1 VTKKTNDSIINDAL
15 SVATSIAYTKKEI
28 AKLKEELQ
36 SQVVEQGPTGPVGP
50 RGAIGAKGEQGA
62 QGLKGEKGDVGP
74 RGPVG
79 DTGAQGP
86 KGDVGEVGSQGPQ
99 GEQGS
104 VGPQGVQGERGPQ
117 GDQGPKGDKGDKGDK
132 GESGKNGVDGRDG
145 SQGAMGPAGTTGS
158 QGIQGERGPKG
169 EPGRIGS
176 QGIQGERG
184 PQGESGPQGVQGL
197 PGKDGRDGDTKPIEQ
212 QFTKFTKNLNDNFAE
227 YRTKLN
233 ALISKSLAND
243 AWKATGSGEVNLR
256 YLDDVDRN
264 SIQDGYVLSYN
275 STTKKFTFVEQTGG
289 AGGSANLI
297 GYAVNTTTDLIWT
310 TANSAWATANSALNQ
325 QSGDLDQF
333 ARDRANG
340 AYAQAN
346 TATTLAQ
353 SAYNYANTIV
363 VSSLSGYAVNTT
375 TDLIW
380 STSNSAWQS
389 ANSAQS
395 LAQAAYNYANTIVS
409 DTQIDSLARSTAN
422 SAFNKANNA
431 YDVGNSAWATA
442 NAAYNAANN
451 VVLYNQNLNT
461 SNSVSFAG
469 LTVTGNTTVQ
479 DVIPSANITYDLGS
493 STARFRDLYLS
504 GNTIY
509 LGAITLTADKITTT
523 AAVANAAYAQA
534 NTATANAATA
544 NSIAYSAF
552 DKANTGTS
560 QLVNGANT
568 VSLSANGV
576 LTIPPNGLI
585 IASTGPFGQQHEMR
599 LGDGLAIGQ
608 DGSLANYKNAT
619 WSLYGQNS
627 DSGTEIRLP
636 GQTDS
641 DNGMS
646 LLIQHQYPN
655 SSIDIESSGN
665 IWSFRSDG
673 ALTFPDATVQNTA
686 ATNIDSLAR
695 STANGAFAKA
705 NNAYDV
711 ANAAWNYANTISA
724 PSLTGYAVN
733 TAVNLISTTAN
744 SAWSTAN
751 SAYTQANTATTD
763 AASANTR
770 AQAAYNKANTGTS
783 QLVNGANT
791 LSLSA
796 NGTVIF
802 PEGYLSIVPNG
813 ANPYISNRTDNG
825 LGLVAGSS
833 IQIRQSVADAYGISI
848 DSSTINTVGTNTLGD
863 GSYIDVNGSNVRLG
877 KYTYVNDVGSNQTV
891 QNKIEINQNE
901 ILIGRYLS
909 NTLDGNTV
917 TQFNGLTFST
927 QSNTLTVPGP
937 ISGLGNSKLDF
948 TTFGANTVYLTTTD
962 NDFTALTMGTE
973 VAELYANNYVQ
984 IRTNT
989 AEVSKNW
996 TFNTDGTLTFP
1007 DATIQTTAATNIDEL
1022 ARSTANG
1029 AFAKANNAFDI
1040 GNSAWYVANVSYTT
1054 ANAAYL
1060 NSNSAFTQANT
1071 ANTLAGSAFAKAN
1084 NSYDVANAAYAQAN
1098 TVSFIPLTTIE
1109 YGGNLKSTTSGV
1121 SLVDRRVYKNRP
1133 ILDFENQLV
1142 STTET
1147 KTFNDE
1153 IGTEIAVN
1161 RHFIC
1166 NNISEAIFTLP
1177 QANTVNAG
1185 FNLTFDIVNNGNL
1198 IFEVANTTTDAIR
1211 FGPNRVNEVHFID
1224 LASLPSETLGDKQF
1238 TDAYTQ
1244 ITINNSTLTFSGQ
1257 QNIYTLKFI
1266 RINSTDY
1273 MLAR

>member
-1 VTKKTNDSIINDAL
+1 MTKKTNDSIINDAL

-62 QGLKGEKGDVGP
+62 QGLKGDKGDVGP

-86 KGDVGEVGSQGPQ
+86 KGDVGEVGPQGPQ
-99 GEQGS
+99 GEQGPI
-104 VGPQGVQGERGPQ
+104 GPQGAQGERGLQ
-117 GDQGPKGDKGDKGDK
+117 GEQGPKGDKGDKGDK

-184 PQGESGPQGVQGL
+184 PQGESGPQGIQGL

-289 AGGSANLI
+289 TGGSANLI

-340 AYAQAN
+340 AYGQAN
-346 TATTLAQ
+346 SSFNQANLSYTVANNSWAAANASYIQ
-353 SAYNYANTIV
+353 ANSAFNKANNALDVGQAAWNYANTIV
-363 VSSLSGYAVNTT
+363 VPSLSGYAVNTT

-409 DTQIDSLARSTAN
+409 DTQIDPLARSTAN
-422 SAFNKANNA
+422 GAFNKANNA

-509 LGAITLTADKITTT
+509 LGAVTLTADKITTT
-523 AAVANAAYAQA
+523 AAVANASYAQA
-534 NTATANAATA
+534 NTATTNAATA
-544 NSIAYSAF
+544 N
-552 DKANTGTS
+552 
-560 QLVNGANT
+560 
-568 VSLSANGV
+568 
-576 LTIPPNGLI
+576 
-585 IASTGPFGQQHEMR
+585 
-599 LGDGLAIGQ
+599 
-608 DGSLANYKNAT
+608 
-619 WSLYGQNS
+619 
-627 DSGTEIRLP
+627 
-636 GQTDS
+636 
-641 DNGMS
+641 
-646 LLIQHQYPN
+646 
-655 SSIDIESSGN
+655 
-665 IWSFRSDG
+665 
-673 ALTFPDATVQNTA
+673 
-686 ATNIDSLAR
+686 
-695 STANGAFAKA
+695 
-705 NNAYDV
+705 
-711 ANAAWNYANTISA
+711 
-724 PSLTGYAVN
+724 
-733 TAVNLISTTAN
+733 
-744 SAWSTAN
+744 
-751 SAYTQANTATTD
+751 
-763 AASANTR
+763 
-770 AQAAYNKANTGTS
+770 
-783 QLVNGANT
+783 T
-791 LSLSA
+791 L
-796 NGTVIF
+796 
-802 PEGYLSIVPNG
+802 
-813 ANPYISNRTDNG
+813 
-825 LGLVAGSS
+825 AGS
-833 IQIRQSVADAYGISI
+833 
-848 DSSTINTVGTNTLGD
+848 
-863 GSYIDVNGSNVRLG
+863 
-877 KYTYVNDVGSNQTV
+877 
-891 QNKIEINQNE
+891 
-901 ILIGRYLS
+901 
-909 NTLDGNTV
+909 
-917 TQFNGLTFST
+917 
-927 QSNTLTVPGP
+927 
-937 ISGLGNSKLDF
+937 
-948 TTFGANTVYLTTTD
+948 
-962 NDFTALTMGTE
+962 
-973 VAELYANNYVQ
+973 
-984 IRTNT
+984 
-989 AEVSKNW
+989 
-996 TFNTDGTLTFP
+996 
-1007 DATIQTTAATNIDEL
+1007 
-1022 ARSTANG
+1022 

-1084 NSYDVANAAYAQAN
+1084 NSYDLANAAYNKANTSTSQLVNGASTVSLSANGNLTVAGPIIGLGNSKLDFTTYGANAAYLTTTSDDTTALYMGSVSAELYAYTNVQIRANTAGVSKNWTFDWDGTLTFPDNTVQTTAATNDVANAAYAQAN
-1098 TVSFIPLTTIE
+1098 TSVFLPITVTN
-1109 YGGNLKSTTSGV
+1109 YGGILSSTDLGV
-1121 SLVDRRVYKNRP
+1121 SILDRRVYRNRP
-1133 ILDFENQLV
+1133 ISDVQNTTI
-1142 STTET
+1142 STAQVA
-1147 KTFNDE
+1147 TFNDQ
-1153 IGTEIAVN
+1153 IGSLVSVS
-1161 RHFIC
+1161 RHFVC
-1166 NNISEAIFTLP
+1166 NNAIESLFVLP
-1177 QANTVNAG
+1177 SANDVSQG
-1185 FNLTFDIVNNGNL
+1185 FNLTFDIVNSGNL
-1198 IFEVANTTTDAIR
+1198 IFEVASSNTEVIR
-1211 FGPNRVNEVHFID
+1211 FGPNRATQVKIVNINSID
-1224 LASLPSETLGDKQF
+1224 ADTIGNKQF
-1238 TDAYTQ
+1238 DSSTAG
-1244 ITINNSTLTFSGQ
+1244 ISFSNSILTFSGQ
-1257 QNIYTLKFI
+1257 QNIYSLKFV

-1273 MLAR
+1273 MLSR

>member
-1 VTKKTNDSIINDAL
+1 VIKKTNDSIINDAL

-62 QGLKGEKGDVGP
+62 QGLKGDKGDVGP

-104 VGPQGVQGERGPQ
+104 VGPQGVQGERGLQ

-289 AGGSANLI
+289 TGGSANLI

-363 VSSLSGYAVNTT
+363 VPNLSGYAVNTT

-409 DTQIDSLARSTAN
+409 DTQIDPLARSTAN
-422 SAFNKANNA
+422 GAFDKANNA

-509 LGAITLTADKITTT
+509 LGAVTLTADKITTT
-523 AAVANAAYAQA
+523 TAVANAAYAQA

-544 NSIAYSAF
+544 NSIA
-552 DKANTGTS
+552 
-560 QLVNGANT
+560 
-568 VSLSANGV
+568 
-576 LTIPPNGLI
+576 
-585 IASTGPFGQQHEMR
+585 
-599 LGDGLAIGQ
+599 
-608 DGSLANYKNAT
+608 
-619 WSLYGQNS
+619 NS
-627 DSGTEIRLP
+627 
-636 GQTDS
+636 
-641 DNGMS
+641 
-646 LLIQHQYPN
+646 
-655 SSIDIESSGN
+655 
-665 IWSFRSDG
+665 
-673 ALTFPDATVQNTA
+673 
-686 ATNIDSLAR
+686 
-695 STANGAFAKA
+695 AFAKA

-733 TAVNLISTTAN
+733 TTVNLISTTAN

-770 AQAAYNKANTGTS
+770 AQAAYDKANTGTS
-783 QLVNGANT
+783 QLVNGAST
-791 LSLSA
+791 VSLSE
-796 NGTVIF
+796 NGN
-802 PEGYLSIVPNG
+802 L
-813 ANPYISNRTDNG
+813 
-825 LGLVAGSS
+825 
-833 IQIRQSVADAYGISI
+833 
-848 DSSTINTVGTNTLGD
+848 TLA
-863 GSYIDVNGSNVRLG
+863 
-877 KYTYVNDVGSNQTV
+877 
-891 QNKIEINQNE
+891 
-901 ILIGRYLS
+901 
-909 NTLDGNTV
+909 
-917 TQFNGLTFST
+917 
-927 QSNTLTVPGP
+927 GP

-989 AEVSKNW
+989 AGVSNNW

-1007 DATIQTTAATNIDEL
+1007 DATIQTTAFTGTVIDSL
-1022 ARSTANG
+1022 ARSIA
-1029 AFAKANNAFDI
+1029 
-1040 GNSAWYVANVSYTT
+1040 
-1054 ANAAYL
+1054 
-1060 NSNSAFTQANT
+1060 NSAFDKANT
-1071 ANTLAGSAFAKAN
+1071 SVTYNQSLNTS
-1084 NSYDVANAAYAQAN
+1084 N
-1098 TVSFIPLTTIE
+1098 TVSFAGVTVTGNTTVQHVIPSANITYDLGTPTARFRDLYLSGNTINLGGATIKTDVGTGAIALIPVPTVANPNPTGIVVSPTGTISTVSTIGGTLTANAISNSSNNTAITVTE
-1109 YGGNLKSTTSGV
+1109 YGGILLAEDSGTSI
-1121 SLVDRRVYKNRP
+1121 LERRIYKNRP
-1133 ILDFENQLV
+1133 LSDLQNTII
-1142 STTET
+1142 STAQSA
-1147 KTFNDE
+1147 TFNDQ
-1153 IGTEIAVN
+1153 IGSLVPVSK
-1161 RHFIC
+1161 HFVC
-1166 NNISEAIFTLP
+1166 NNAIESLFILP
-1177 QANTVNAG
+1177 SANDVSQG
-1185 FNLTFDIVNNGNL
+1185 FNLTFDIVNSGNL
-1198 IFEVANTTTDAIR
+1198 IFEVASSNTEVIR
-1211 FGPNRVNEVHFID
+1211 FGPNRATQVKIVNINSID
-1224 LASLPSETLGDKQF
+1224 TDTIGNKQF
-1238 TDAYTQ
+1238 DSSTAG
-1244 ITINNSTLTFSGQ
+1244 ISFSNSILTFSGQ

-1273 MLAR
+1273 MLSR

>member
-62 QGLKGEKGDVGP
+62 QGLKGDKGDVGP

-86 KGDVGEVGSQGPQ
+86 KGDVGEVGPQGEQGEQGPVGPIGPQ
-99 GEQGS
+99 GEQGER
-104 VGPQGVQGERGPQ
+104 GLQGE
-117 GDQGPKGDKGDKGDK
+117 QGPKGDKGDKGDK
-132 GESGKNGVDGRDG
+132 GESGKNGLDGRDG
-145 SQGAMGPAGTTGS
+145 SQGAMGPAGSTGQ

-169 EPGRIGS
+169 EPGRVGP
-176 QGIQGERG
+176 QGVQGERG

-197 PGKDGRDGDTKPIEQ
+197 PGKDGRDGDIKPLEQ
-212 QFTKFTKNLNDNFAE
+212 QFTKYTKTLNDNFAE

-233 ALISKSLAND
+233 ALISKSLASD

-275 STTKKFTFVEQTGG
+275 AATKKFTFVEQTGG
-289 AGGSANLI
+289 TGGSANLI

-340 AYAQAN
+340 AYGQANSSFNQANLAIDIAEAAWDYANTLSGNVATLQQVTTAGNTTTRGMTTTTLEFNLTSANTVTTGQMAWNAADLTVDIGMANGVTLQVGQEQYIKVKASEAISDGEAVMFAGVDGEHILAARNNMSSPGYIAEYFIGVATQNFALNEFGYVTVFGKVNKLNTLAYTVGDLLYADPAVIGGLTKVEPQAPNLHIIVAAVTKRAGGDGHILVRPSFRPKLSNLSDVQITNIANNNLIKYNSANSRFENVSASSVIEPAYAQAN

-363 VSSLSGYAVNTT
+363 VPNLSGYAVNTT

-409 DTQIDSLARSTAN
+409 DTQIDPLARSTAN
-422 SAFNKANNA
+422 GAFDKANNA

-509 LGAITLTADKITTT
+509 LGAVTLTADKITTT

-534 NTATANAATA
+534 NSATTNAA
-544 NSIAYSAF
+544 
-552 DKANTGTS
+552 
-560 QLVNGANT
+560 
-568 VSLSANGV
+568 
-576 LTIPPNGLI
+576 
-585 IASTGPFGQQHEMR
+585 
-599 LGDGLAIGQ
+599 
-608 DGSLANYKNAT
+608 
-619 WSLYGQNS
+619 
-627 DSGTEIRLP
+627 
-636 GQTDS
+636 
-641 DNGMS
+641 
-646 LLIQHQYPN
+646 
-655 SSIDIESSGN
+655 
-665 IWSFRSDG
+665 
-673 ALTFPDATVQNTA
+673 
-686 ATNIDSLAR
+686 
-695 STANGAFAKA
+695 
-705 NNAYDV
+705 
-711 ANAAWNYANTISA
+711 
-724 PSLTGYAVN
+724 
-733 TAVNLISTTAN
+733 
-744 SAWSTAN
+744 
-751 SAYTQANTATTD
+751 
-763 AASANTR
+763 
-770 AQAAYNKANTGTS
+770 
-783 QLVNGANT
+783 
-791 LSLSA
+791 
-796 NGTVIF
+796 
-802 PEGYLSIVPNG
+802 
-813 ANPYISNRTDNG
+813 
-825 LGLVAGSS
+825 
-833 IQIRQSVADAYGISI
+833 
-848 DSSTINTVGTNTLGD
+848 
-863 GSYIDVNGSNVRLG
+863 
-877 KYTYVNDVGSNQTV
+877 
-891 QNKIEINQNE
+891 
-901 ILIGRYLS
+901 
-909 NTLDGNTV
+909 
-917 TQFNGLTFST
+917 
-927 QSNTLTVPGP
+927 
-937 ISGLGNSKLDF
+937 
-948 TTFGANTVYLTTTD
+948 
-962 NDFTALTMGTE
+962 
-973 VAELYANNYVQ
+973 
-984 IRTNT
+984 
-989 AEVSKNW
+989 
-996 TFNTDGTLTFP
+996 
-1007 DATIQTTAATNIDEL
+1007 
-1022 ARSTANG
+1022 
-1029 AFAKANNAFDI
+1029 
-1040 GNSAWYVANVSYTT
+1040 
-1054 ANAAYL
+1054 
-1060 NSNSAFTQANT
+1060 T

-1084 NSYDVANAAYAQAN
+1084 NSYDVANAAYNKANTGTSQLVNGDSTVSLSANGNLTLAGPISGLGNAKLDFTTYGANAAYLTTTSDDTTALYMGLVSAELYAHTNVQIRANTGGVSQNWTFNEDGTLTFPDSTVQTTAATNDVANAAYAQAN

-1142 STTET
+1142 STEET